1 MKKNI
6 IISFLA
12 FAVASV
18 LPTVSFAQQRSDW
31 MSKISDDT
39 YVCSMSIPGTHDS
52 CTYGADGV
60 ITGHYA
66 RCQYYNLEEQFDFGI
81 RCFDFR
87 PSAQIDDKTMLY
99 HLSEYNGHFNMEV
112 FRKEQ
117 EITHGPIPCNITFV
131 DAMKTI
137 IDLIK
142 KHPSE
147 FAIIMVNQESSSN
160 EDYNEIALAA
170 TQCTEWLLSQENPGM
185 FVEFRPDLKLGDVR
199 GKILIINRDDFNSS
213 YKNGHTFHFICKE
226 LIWEVLP
233 GGTSRS
239 KIIDH
244 DDVMTCIDLPSYQP
258 VGAFTVNFGDE
269 DGIGYLRTKNKDNF
283 EGQARMFSQDNYN
296 PSSLEKKQASFTN
309 TAYKYFRDIDYY
321 SWCFNNV
328 SGYLGEGMKMSYEQL
343 SLIKYFISDEFIRS
357 GSIFFTFPY
366 PGSWHRLGIVM
377 EDFAGDIVDRD
388 TGKTFEERIIGM
400 NPFEQ

>member
-18 LPTVSFAQQRSDW
+18 LPAVSFAQQRSDW

-52 CTYGADGV
+52 CTYGVSGK

-66 RCQYYNLEEQFDFGI
+66 RCQDFNLDEQFDFGI

-99 HLSEYNGHFNMEV
+99 HLSEYKGHFNLEV

-117 EITHGPIPCNITFV
+117 EITHGPIPCDITFV
-131 DAMKTI
+131 DAMKTV

-160 EDYNEIALAA
+160 KDYNEIALAA

-213 YKNGHTFHFICKE
+213 YKNGHTFHFRCKE

-296 PSSLEKKQASFTN
+296 PSDLDEKHASFTN
-309 TAYKYFRDIDYY
+309 TAYKYWRDIDYY
-321 SWCFNNV
+321 CWCINNV
-328 SGYLGEGMKMSYEQL
+328 SGYLYDGIKMSYRLQAG
-343 SLIKYFISDEFIRS
+343 IKDIFEKEFS
-357 GSIFFTFPY
+357 SIYRIYDTFHL

-377 EDFAGDIVDRD
+377 EDFAGDVVNID
-388 TGKTFEERIIGM
+388 TGKTFEESVIEL